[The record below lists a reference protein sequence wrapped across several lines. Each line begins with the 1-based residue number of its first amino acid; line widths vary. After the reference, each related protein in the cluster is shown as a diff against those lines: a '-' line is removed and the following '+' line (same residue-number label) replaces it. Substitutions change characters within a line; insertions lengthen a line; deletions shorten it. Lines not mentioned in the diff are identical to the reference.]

1 MAKTGREIII
11 GVCERYANLKTY
23 QDFGVVRMR
32 EKVGEPGEA
41 ARIIR
46 FYTYFE
52 QPDFFRCEWY
62 ETASDGNSAG
72 FCDSRISWLEKLSG
86 LMNGGKKSVESLAE
100 AKSNDAFKIALAKIG
115 HHGPA
120 ALIKSSLKAPSVAP
134 VLEPF
139 SQARLIG
146 KVVHNKEMCDRL
158 LIELEDSYYGE
169 FLVSQRGSI
178 LIRSK
183 EAVCAGSKSAASTS
197 YGGVLLNG
205 KIPYE
210 RFKSCKLPRVTI

>member
-1 MAKTGREIII
+1 M
-11 GVCERYANLKTY
+11 
-23 QDFGVVRMR
+23 
-32 EKVGEPGEA
+32 
-41 ARIIR
+41 
-46 FYTYFE
+46 
-52 QPDFFRCEWY
+52 
-62 ETASDGNSAG
+62 S
-72 FCDSRISWLEKLSG
+72 
-86 LMNGGKKSVESLAE
+86 GGKKSVESLAE

>member
-23 QDFGVVRMR
+23 QDFGVIRMR
-32 EKVGEPGEA
+32 DKVGEAGEA

-52 QPDFFRCEWY
+52 QPNFFRCEWY

-72 FCDSRISWLEKLSG
+72 FCDSRLTWLEKLSG
-86 LMNGGKKSVESLAE
+86 IVGGGKKKVEELAE
-100 AKSNDAFKIALAKIG
+100 AKFNDAFKIGLSKIG
-115 HHGPA
+115 QHGPA
-120 ALIKSSLKAPSVAP
+120 AIIKSSIKAPSVAP

-139 SQARLIG
+139 GQARLIG
-146 KVVHNKEMCDRL
+146 KTIHNKEKCDRL
-158 LIELEDSYYGE
+158 LIEIDESYYGE

-183 EAVCAGSKSAASTS
+183 EAICAGSKSAASTS